1 MFFQIYRYDYNEKG
15 YQLSIRDCRTNW
27 FEIKDNSFQAC
38 GEESFQFPFGN
49 EGDEKLYFFLN
60 VKNHV
65 KIDRGNPLDI

>member
-49 EGDEKLYFFLN
+49 EGDEKLYFFFFECQ
-60 VKNHV
+60 KSCE
-65 KIDRGNPLDI
+65 DR